1 MRDSMEDRTS
11 SYQRMAIPFNNPHI
25 LDTDAKAIFTNA
37 YGKVRAISEN
47 GILEIQTK
55 KLPGDQREV
64 IRINF
69 KSNPPTFEIVLKS

>member
-11 SYQRMAIPFNNPHI
+11 SYLRIAIPFNNPHI

-69 KSNPPTFEIVLKS
+69 NTQPPTIEFVIKN